1 MRGEGEQA
9 SATASAT
16 ATAKAT
22 ATANT
27 RVLRLRLKDE
37 DEEQATAR
45 ATANADPYGM
55 KERRVRASWYASL
68 HMTKGP
74 AKGLAGTELALLA
87 GGVVALGVGSGLQ
100 LAHGLHEAAV
110 VARWVGVLLFA
121 AYAWRRKSLT
131 PWIFVAMVAGAELG
145 FDAPGFAVSLRVF
158 SDIFLRLIKT
168 IVAPLILATLVVGI
182 AGHGDLKGVGRM
194 GVKALVYFEVATTL
208 ALGIGLLAINVTKAG
223 VGLSSGLAGQR
234 VSELVSAAPP
244 PTHWDDFLLHM
255 FPENIAKSI
264 AEGQILQV
272 AVFAVFF
279 GVALATLSEAKRAPV
294 LRLCESLSEVMFR
307 FTNVVMYFAPVG
319 VGAAMAYT
327 VGHMGLGVLVNLG
340 KLLLTLYGAL
350 AMFGVCV
357 LLPAALLFKVPIAR
371 FLAAVAEPATIAFAT
386 ATSEAALPRA
396 MEQMEALGVPRRI
409 VAFVIPAG
417 YSFNLDGSTL
427 YLAVASIFVAQAAGI
442 HLSVGQQLLMMATL
456 VLTSKGVAG
465 VPRATLV
472 VLLATAST
480 FHLPVEPIF
489 VILGIDALMDMARTM
504 VNVVGNCLASVVVA
518 QWEGQF
524 GLETMD
530 EVVLEGAE
538 A

>member
-1 MRGEGEQA
+1 MTGQPRPFDLRWLLPALLCFTLGVA
-9 SATASAT
+9 LHAVLHTTAPSWVYAAAT
-16 ATAKAT
+16 
-22 ATANT
+22 
-27 RVLRLRLKDE
+27 LRWF
-37 DEEQATAR
+37 AI
-45 ATANADPYGM
+45 
-55 KERRVRASWYASL
+55 
-68 HMTKGP
+68 
-74 AKGLAGTELALLA
+74 ALLA
-87 GGVVALGVGSGLQ
+87 VMAT
-100 LAHGLHEAAV
+100 
-110 VARWVGVLLFA
+110 
-121 AYAWRRKSLT
+121 RRRSLT

-145 FDAPGFAVSLRVF
+145 FDTPHLAAQTRVF

-182 AGHGDLKGVGRM
+182 AGHGDLKGVGRI
-194 GVKALVYFEVATTL
+194 GIKSLIYFEVVTTL
-208 ALGIGLLAINVTKAG
+208 ALVIGLLAINISKAG
-223 VGLSSGLAGQR
+223 VGLTLPVAQT
-234 VSELVSAAPP
+234 AASTT
-244 PTHWDDFLLHM
+244 PTTAPVHWDDFLLHI
-255 FPENIAKSI
+255 FPENLAKSI

-307 FTNVVMYFAPVG
+307 FTNVVMYFAPIG

-350 AMFGVCV
+350 ALFAVLV
-357 LLPAALLFKVPIAR
+357 LLPAALLFRVPVAR

-386 ATSEAALPRA
+386 STSEAALPRA
-396 MEQMEALGVPRRI
+396 MEAMEALGVPRRI

-427 YLAVASIFVAQAAGI
+427 YLAVASIFVAQAAGV
-442 HLSVGQQLLMMATL
+442 HLSVGQQLLMMGTL

-480 FHLPVEPIF
+480 FHLPTEPIF
-489 VILGIDALMDMARTM
+489 VILGIDALMDMARTAI
-504 VNVVGNCLASVVVA
+504 NVVGNCLASAVVA
-518 QWEGQF
+518 KWEGTF
-524 GLETMD
+524 GTAAPDPL
-530 EVVLEGAE
+530 VLEGVE

>member
-1 MRGEGEQA
+1 MKVMCVWYTPLPQWLVCCREVTQP
-9 SATASAT
+9 ATDPHT
-16 ATAKAT
+16 
-22 ATANT
+22 
-27 RVLRLRLKDE
+27 
-37 DEEQATAR
+37 R
-45 ATANADPYGM
+45 ATLVAPA
-55 KERRVRASWYASL
+55 ASL
-68 HMTKGP
+68 TTLLPGM
-74 AKGLAGTELALLA
+74 LLLA
-87 GGVVALGVGSGLQ
+87 AGAVAGIWGTHAQAHAHVFLSLGRAL
-100 LAHGLHEAAV
+100 
-110 VARWVGVLLFA
+110 RWGAIFALSLFA
-121 AYAWRRKSLT
+121 IRRRSLT
-131 PWIFVAMVAGAELG
+131 PWIFVAMVAGAEFG
-145 FDAPGFAVSLRVF
+145 FDAPHAAAQARVF

-194 GVKALVYFEVATTL
+194 GLKALVYFEVVTTL
-208 ALGIGLLAINVTKAG
+208 ALVIGLVAINVTRAG
-223 VGLSSGLAGQR
+223 VGLNLAATEAPASQ
-234 VSELVSAAPP
+234 VSNARPGAPAPP
-244 PTHWDDFLLHM
+244 PIAGSVSAQSAPTASPGPVHWDDFLLHI
-255 FPENIAKSI
+255 FPENLAKSI

-279 GVALATLSEAKRAPV
+279 GIALATLPETKRGPV

-350 AMFGVCV
+350 ALFAVLV
-357 LLPAALLFKVPIAR
+357 LLPAALLFRVPVAR

-386 ATSEAALPRA
+386 STSEAALPRA
-396 MEQMEALGVPRRI
+396 MENMEAFGVPRRV

-442 HLSVGQQLLMMATL
+442 HLSVGQQLLMMGTL

-480 FHLPVEPIF
+480 FHLPTEPIF

-504 VNVVGNCLASVVVA
+504 VNVVGNCLASAVVA
-518 QWEGQF
+518 RWEGVF
-524 GLETMD
+524 GSEAPSAA
-530 EVVLEGAE
+530 VLAGAQDDSGWV
-538 A
+538 

>member
-1 MRGEGEQA
+1 M
-9 SATASAT
+9 
-16 ATAKAT
+16 
-22 ATANT
+22 
-27 RVLRLRLKDE
+27 
-37 DEEQATAR
+37 
-45 ATANADPYGM
+45 
-55 KERRVRASWYASL
+55 
-68 HMTKGP
+68 
-74 AKGLAGTELALLA
+74 AKGFSKKDLVLLGPGLAALALGAVLQLPHVRVPHDAALGVRWLGVALLA
-87 GGVVALGVGSGLQ
+87 AF
-100 LAHGLHEAAV
+100 AV
-110 VARWVGVLLFA
+110 Q
-121 AYAWRRKSLT
+121 RRSLT

-145 FDAPGFAVSLRVF
+145 FDAPHFAVGLRVF

-182 AGHGDLKGVGRM
+182 AGHGDLKSVGRM
-194 GVKALVYFEVATTL
+194 GIKALVYFEVVTTL
-208 ALGIGLLAINVTKAG
+208 ALGIGLLAINITRAG
-223 VGLSSGLAGQR
+223 VGLSMSAATKTAQV
-234 VSELVSAAPP
+234 VSAPP
-244 PTHWDDFLLHM
+244 PTHWDDFLLHV

-279 GVALATLSEAKRAPV
+279 GIALATLSEAKRGPV

-307 FTNVVMYFAPVG
+307 FTNVVMYFAPIG

-327 VGHMGLGVLVNLG
+327 VGNMGLGVLVNLG

-350 AMFGVCV
+350 AMFGVLV
-357 LLPAALLFKVPIAR
+357 LLPAAMLFKVPIAK
-371 FLAAVAEPATIAFAT
+371 FIAAVAEPATIAFAT
-386 ATSEAALPRA
+386 STSEAALPRA

-442 HLSVGQQLLMMATL
+442 SMSIGQQLLMMVTL

-518 QWEGQF
+518 KWEGVF
-524 GLETMD
+524 GTELPD
-530 EVVLEGAE
+530 EVVLDGVES
-538 A
+538 